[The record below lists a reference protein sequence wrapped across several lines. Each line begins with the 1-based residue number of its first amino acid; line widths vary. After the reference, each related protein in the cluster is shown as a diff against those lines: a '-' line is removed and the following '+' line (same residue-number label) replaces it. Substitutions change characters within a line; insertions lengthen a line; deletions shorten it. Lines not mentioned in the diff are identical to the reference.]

1 MRTVFYREIDMNL
14 NWNEKELK
22 DLTIPQML
30 KRSAGIYSNFVALSA
45 WKDGKFY
52 SYNYAEFDS
61 KVTLFSKGLNSLGI
75 DKGDKVGLLSENRPE
90 WGMAYLG
97 ILSSGGIVVPLD
109 PLLKCSELE
118 VLIKDSGM
126 KGLITSGKFIAEIFQ
141 TTKKIPDFEFLIC
154 MDEKKEK
161 GVFSFSEVSGKGNE
175 NKSKLHE
182 VLPDDVAV
190 IIYTSGTTGKS
201 KGVMLTHKN
210 ILSDV
215 WGTKEALELFPED
228 NFLSVLPLH
237 HTLECTAGFLI
248 PLSGG
253 SRVTYARSLKSKE
266 ILEDIKNAGATLL
279 IGVPLLYEKLFTG
292 LRKNIQKKSFLTRTS
307 FKLCFSFV
315 KIFKKLT
322 GINLGKAIFKN
333 LREKAGLSCIRI
345 LISGAAPL
353 PAMIP
358 ECFDLLGIKFLQGYG
373 LTETSPVLTLS
384 PYNKPKYSSVGKSIP
399 GAELKIFEPDKN
411 GVGEIITKGDMVM
424 KGYYNNKEETDKILK
439 DGWLFTGDLGWKDKE
454 GYFYIA
460 GRRKNVIV
468 SSAGKNIYP
477 EEIENQLL
485 QSPFIL
491 EALVLGKKVVEGVEE
506 VEAIIV
512 PNYEYLQQ
520 ISGDQIRDEEKI
532 RLLIKDEIAKCCEG
546 IADYKRV
553 KHFQIR
559 KEEFEKT
566 STRKIKR
573 FLFESNI

>member
-1 MRTVFYREIDMNL
+1 MNN
-14 NWNEKELK
+14 NWNEKEIK
-22 DLTIPQML
+22 DLTIPKML
-30 KRSAGIYSNFVALSA
+30 KRSAGIYSNSVALSA

-52 SYNYAEFDS
+52 SFNYAELES
-61 KVTLFSKGLNSLGI
+61 KVNLFGKGLNSLGI
-75 DKGDKVGLLSENRPE
+75 NKGDKVGLLSENRPE
-90 WGMAYLG
+90 WGIAYLG

-109 PLLKCSELE
+109 PLLKCSELG

-161 GVFSFSEVSGKGNE
+161 GIFSFSEVSGKGNE
-175 NKSKLHE
+175 NKSELPE

-237 HTLECTAGFLI
+237 HTLECTAGLLI

-253 SRVTYARSLKSKE
+253 SRVTYARSMKSKE
-266 ILEDIKNAGATLL
+266 ILEDIKNAGVTLL

-307 FKLCFSFV
+307 FKLCFNFV

-322 GINLGKAIFKN
+322 GINLGRFIFKN
-333 LREKAGLSCIRI
+333 LREKAGLSCIRM

-373 LTETSPVLTLS
+373 LTETSPVLTLN

-399 GAELKIFEPDKN
+399 GVELKILEPNKD
-411 GVGEIITKGDMVM
+411 GVGEILAKGDMVM
-424 KGYYNNKEETDKILK
+424 KGYYNNPQETDKILK
-439 DGWLFTGDLGWKDKE
+439 DGWLHTGDLGWKDKD

-460 GRRKNVIV
+460 GRKKNVIV

-485 QSPFIL
+485 QSPCIL
-491 EALVLGKKVVEGVEE
+491 ETLVLGRKVSKGVEE

-512 PNYEYLQQ
+512 TNYEYIQQ
-520 ISGDQIRDEEKI
+520 ISKDQTRDEEKI

-573 FLFESNI
+573 FLFKENI

>member
-1 MRTVFYREIDMNL
+1 
-14 NWNEKELK
+14 
-22 DLTIPQML
+22 
-30 KRSAGIYSNFVALSA
+30 
-45 WKDGKFY
+45 
-52 SYNYAEFDS
+52 
-61 KVTLFSKGLNSLGI
+61 
-75 DKGDKVGLLSENRPE
+75 
-90 WGMAYLG
+90 LG

-126 KGLITSGKFIAEIFQ
+126 KGLITSVKFIAEIFQ

-154 MDEKKEK
+154 PDEKGDK
-161 GVFSFSEVSGKGNE
+161 GVFSFAEVLSKGNE
-175 NKSKLHE
+175 NKSELPE

-253 SRVTYARSLKSKE
+253 SRVTYARSMKSKE
-266 ILEDIKNAGATLL
+266 ILEDIKNAGVTLL

-292 LRKNIQKKSFLTRTS
+292 LRKNVQKKSFLARAS
-307 FKLCFSFV
+307 FKLSFNFV
-315 KIFKKLT
+315 KVFKKIT
-322 GINLGKAIFKN
+322 GINFGKIVFKG
-333 LREKAGLSCIRI
+333 LREKAGLSSLRI
-345 LISGAAPL
+345 LVCGAAPL
-353 PAMIP
+353 PAVIP

-384 PYNKPKYSSVGKSIP
+384 PYSKPKYSSVGKSIP
-399 GAELKIFEPDKN
+399 GAELKIFEQDKN
-411 GVGEIITKGDMVM
+411 GIGEILAKGDMVM
-424 KGYYNNKEETDKILK
+424 KGYYNNPQETDKILK
-439 DGWLFTGDLGWKDKE
+439 DGWLFTGDLGWKDKD

-460 GRRKNVIV
+460 GRKKNVIV

-491 EALVLGKKVVEGVEE
+491 EVLVLGRKVSEGVEE
-506 VEAIIV
+506 VEAVIV

-520 ISGDQIRDEEKI
+520 TSKDQTRDEEKI

-573 FLFESNI
+573 FLFKET

>member
-1 MRTVFYREIDMNL
+1 MSS

-30 KRSAGIYSNFVALSA
+30 KRSARLFSNSMALSA

-52 SYNYAEFDS
+52 SCNYAELEN
-61 KVTLFSKGLNSLGI
+61 KVNLIGRGLNSLGI
-75 DKGDKVGLLSENRPE
+75 NKGDKAGLLSENRPE
-90 WGMAYLG
+90 WGIAYLG
-97 ILSSGGIVVPLD
+97 ILSAGGIVVPLD

-118 VLIKDSGM
+118 ILIKDSGM
-126 KGLITSGKFIAEIFQ
+126 KGLVTSRKFLNEISRTVEKMVGF
-141 TTKKIPDFEFLIC
+141 DFLVC

-161 GVFSFSEVSGKGNE
+161 GIFSFAEVLAKGDE
-175 NKSKLHE
+175 NKSELPE
-182 VLPDDVAV
+182 VMPDDVAV

-237 HTLECTAGFLI
+237 HTLECTAGFII
-248 PLSGG
+248 PLSSG

-266 ILEDIKNAGATLL
+266 ILEDIKNTGATLL
-279 IGVPLLYEKLFTG
+279 IGVPLLYEKLFTS
-292 LRKNIQKKSFLTRTS
+292 LRKNIQKKSFLTRTP
-307 FKLCFSFV
+307 FKLCFNFV

-333 LREKAGLSCIRI
+333 LREKAGLSCIRM

-358 ECFDLLGIKFLQGYG
+358 KCFDLLGIKFLQGYG

-384 PYNKPKYSSVGKSIP
+384 PYNKPKYSSVGKSIS
-399 GAELKIFEPDKN
+399 GAELKILEPNKD
-411 GVGEIITKGDMVM
+411 GVGEILAKGGMVM
-424 KGYYNNKEETDKILK
+424 KGYYNNPEETDKILK
-439 DGWLFTGDLGWKDKE
+439 DGWLCTGDLGWKDRE
-454 GYFYIA
+454 GYYYIA
-460 GRRKNVIV
+460 GRKKNVIV

-485 QSPFIL
+485 QSPYIL
-491 EALVLGKKVVEGVEE
+491 EALVLGKKVGEGVEE
-506 VEAIIV
+506 VESIIV

-520 ISGDQIRDEEKI
+520 ISGDQIWDEEKI

-573 FLFESNI
+573 FLFK

>member
-1 MRTVFYREIDMNL
+1 MNL
-14 NWNEKELK
+14 NWNEKKLK

-30 KRSAGIYSNFVALSA
+30 KRSAGLFSNSMALSA

-52 SYNYAEFDS
+52 SCTYAELES
-61 KVTLFSKGLNSLGI
+61 KVNLFARGLNSLGI
-75 DKGDKVGLLSENRPE
+75 NKGDKVGLLSENRPE
-90 WGMAYLG
+90 WGTAYLG

-118 VLIKDSGM
+118 ILIKDSGM
-126 KGLITSGKFIAEIFQ
+126 KGLVTSGKFITDIFK
-141 TTKKIPDFEFLIC
+141 TTKDIPGFEFPIC
-154 MDEKKEK
+154 MDEKKER
-161 GVFSFSEVSGKGNE
+161 GIFSFSEVSGKGE
-175 NKSKLHE
+175 DNKSELPE

-215 WGTKEALELFPED
+215 WGTKEALELFPGD

-292 LRKNIQKKSFLTRTS
+292 LRKNIQKKSFLTRAS
-307 FKLCFSFV
+307 FKLSFNFV
-315 KIFKKLT
+315 KVFKKIT
-322 GINLGKAIFKN
+322 GINSGKIVFKG
-333 LREKAGLSCIRI
+333 LREKAGLSSLRI
-345 LISGAAPL
+345 LVCGAAPL
-353 PAMIP
+353 PAVIP

-373 LTETSPVLTLS
+373 LTESSPVLTLS
-384 PYNKPKYSSVGKSIP
+384 PYSKPKYSSVGKSIP
-399 GAELKIFEPDKN
+399 GAELKILEPDKN
-411 GVGEIITKGDMVM
+411 GVGEILAKGDMVM
-424 KGYYNNKEETDKILK
+424 KGYYNNPQETDKILK
-439 DGWLFTGDLGWKDKE
+439 NGWLHTGDLGWKDRE
-454 GYFYIA
+454 GYYYIA
-460 GRRKNVIV
+460 GRKKNVIV

-485 QSPFIL
+485 QSPCIL
-491 EALVLGKKVVEGVEE
+491 ETLVLGRKVSKGVEE

-512 PNYEYLQQ
+512 PNYEYIQQ
-520 ISGDQIRDEEKI
+520 ISGDQTWDEEKI
-532 RLLIKDEIAKCCEG
+532 RILIKAEIAKCCEG

-573 FLFESNI
+573 FLFKQNM

>member
-1 MRTVFYREIDMNL
+1 MHTVFYREIDMNL

-30 KRSAGIYSNFVALSA
+30 KRSAGLFSNSVALST

-52 SYNYAEFDS
+52 SFNYAELEN
-61 KVTLFSKGLNSLGI
+61 KVNLIGRGLNSLGI
-75 DKGDKVGLLSENRPE
+75 NKGDKVGLLSENRPE
-90 WGMAYLG
+90 WGIAYLG

-126 KGLITSGKFIAEIFQ
+126 KGLITSVKFIAEIFQ

-154 MDEKKEK
+154 PDEKGDK
-161 GVFSFSEVSGKGNE
+161 GVFSFAEVLSKGNE
-175 NKSKLHE
+175 NKSELPE

-253 SRVTYARSLKSKE
+253 SRVTYARSMKSKE
-266 ILEDIKNAGATLL
+266 ILEDIKNAGVTLL

-292 LRKNIQKKSFLTRTS
+292 LRKNVQKKSFLARAS
-307 FKLCFSFV
+307 FKLSFNFV
-315 KIFKKLT
+315 KVFKKIT
-322 GINLGKAIFKN
+322 GINFGKIVFKG
-333 LREKAGLSCIRI
+333 LREKAGLSSLRI
-345 LISGAAPL
+345 LVCGAAPL
-353 PAMIP
+353 PAVIP

-384 PYNKPKYSSVGKSIP
+384 PYSKPKYSSVGKSIP
-399 GAELKIFEPDKN
+399 GAELKIFEQDKN
-411 GVGEIITKGDMVM
+411 GIGEILAKGDMVM
-424 KGYYNNKEETDKILK
+424 KGYYNNPQETDKILK
-439 DGWLFTGDLGWKDKE
+439 DGWLFTGDLGWKDKD

-460 GRRKNVIV
+460 GRKKNVIV

-491 EALVLGKKVVEGVEE
+491 EVLVLGRKVSEGVEE
-506 VEAIIV
+506 VEAVIV

-520 ISGDQIRDEEKI
+520 TSKDQTRDEEKI

-573 FLFESNI
+573 FLFKET